1 MMVDADDLI
10 PGHIDNVGIA
20 LLRIYQD
27 NLVVLREFTVN
38 ILNIYQS
45 DVQNLSQLVSTVTV
59 DFPLIACLLY
69 TSDHIILLVLRS
81 KIRTLVRR
89 GFSLLV
95 LRFCASSVSCYYYI
109 IMFVFTLQPIDR
121 RLQQ

>member
-59 DFPLIACLLY
+59 DFPLIA
-69 TSDHIILLVLRS
+69 
-81 KIRTLVRR
+81 
-89 GFSLLV
+89 
-95 LRFCASSVSCYYYI
+95 
-109 IMFVFTLQPIDR
+109 DR
-121 RLQQ
+121 CMDPAKL

>member
-1 MMVDADDLI
+1 MRLAIKCVNYFIFKKILCYDRCASPDTRPDIRKPVLRFLINRMMVDADDLI

-59 DFPLIACLLY
+59 DFPLIADRCMNP
-69 TSDHIILLVLRS
+69 S
-81 KIRTLVRR
+81 KL
-89 GFSLLV
+89 
-95 LRFCASSVSCYYYI
+95 
-109 IMFVFTLQPIDR
+109 
-121 RLQQ
+121 

>member
-1 MMVDADDLI
+1 MIDAQAPDTRPDIRKPVLRFLINRMMVDADDLI

-45 DVQNLSQLVSTVTV
+45 DVQISLSLS
-59 DFPLIACLLY
+59 
-69 TSDHIILLVLRS
+69 VL
-81 KIRTLVRR
+81 
-89 GFSLLV
+89 
-95 LRFCASSVSCYYYI
+95 
-109 IMFVFTLQPIDR
+109 
-121 RLQQ
+121 